1 LLLRYRSDEGSHS
14 DMTSMEPNAAMGE
27 ESSSSTLSLDATTD
41 VPSELLR
48 STSDEEGV
56 IGTGVKIWSLDGS
69 ESQSAQLIEK
79 YSSQQKGSQSGGTVS
94 GGGDE
99 DGGEGSRMDD
109 DMGRASLGYSG
120 GSVSVSA
127 EESKG
132 GGVDSVDLTT
142 SYDCIEEKQCIK
154 EEEEQEEEEEE
165 EAIGEHSAGGCDGDV
180 NWASTMSFTSV
191 DSCGG
196 RKDGED
202 GHTRSGCRTD
212 ELSSPSREGQREGK
226 KRKGTEEEDE
236 EEESVDNNKN
246 MSTSNK
252 HKGELVVYAKPRET
266 HTLFIQMQCYEEET
280 LKNFLAQ
287 ENRKVDRKENLRIFR
302 QIVEALKHIN
312 EKGIYHR

>member
-1 LLLRYRSDEGSHS
+1 MLLRYRSDEGSHS

-79 YSSQQKGSQSGGTVS
+79 YSSQQKGSQSGETVS
-94 GGGDE
+94 GGDE
-99 DGGEGSRMDD
+99 GGEGSRMDD
-109 DMGRASLGYSG
+109 DKERASLGYSG
-120 GSVSVSA
+120 GSVSVA